1 MKIILSA
8 ALSVD
13 GHIAGAGG
21 KRLLL
26 SHEQDLEEVYDMRDT
41 CDAILVGAE
50 TIRRDNPSLSTKTEV
65 RRKQRLSRGLKAEPV
80 KATIT
85 RSGLLSPDAKFFTDG
100 DGPKIVYCPKDAE
113 KALKEKLGH
122 VAEVIGLA
130 GDSPIVAQAAADLDR
145 RGVKTLMVEGGA
157 EILTQFL
164 SAGLADELRLA
175 LAPLFVGREDAP
187 RFVKPATF
195 PHSPDRRMTLRGV
208 RHVGD
213 MAVMHYELER
223 KK

>member
-130 GDSPIVAQAAADLDR
+130 GDSPKDADGR
-145 RGVKTLMVEGGA
+145 RRRRDPDPV
-157 EILTQFL
+157 
-164 SAGLADELRLA
+164 S
-175 LAPLFVGREDAP
+175 VGRIGGRIAP
-187 RFVKPATF
+187 RPRPVI
-195 PHSPDRRMTLRGV
+195 RR
-208 RHVGD
+208 
-213 MAVMHYELER
+213 
-223 KK
+223 

>member
-26 SHEQDLEEVYDMRDT
+26 SHAQDLEEVYDMRDT
-41 CDAILVGAE
+41 CDAIIVGAE
-50 TIRRDNPSLSTKTEV
+50 TIRRDNPSLSTKNEA
-65 RRKQRLSRGLKAEPV
+65 RRKQRMARGLAAEPV
-80 KATIT
+80 KATLT
-85 RSGLLSPDAKFFTDG
+85 RSGLLAPDAKFFTDG
-100 DGPKIVYCPKDAE
+100 DGPKIVYCPAEAE
-113 KALKEKLGH
+113 KALRDRLGKTS
-122 VAEVIGLA
+122 EVVGLK
-130 GDSPIVAQAAADLDR
+130 GDSLVAQAVADLER

-175 LAPLFVGREDAP
+175 LAPLFVGNQDAP

>member
-26 SHEQDLEEVYDMRDT
+26 SHAQDLEEVYDMRDT

-50 TIRRDNPSLSTKTEV
+50 TIRRDNPSLSTKTEA
-65 RRKQRLSRGLKAEPV
+65 RRKQRLTRGLKAEPI
-80 KATIT
+80 KATLT
-85 RSGLLSPDAKFFTDG
+85 RSGLLTPDSKFFAEG

-113 KALKEKLGH
+113 TALKEKLGK
-122 VAEVIGLA
+122 VAEVVGLTN
-130 GDSPIVAQAAADLDR
+130 GEPLVAQLATDLER
-145 RGVKTLMVEGGA
+145 HGVKTLMVEGGA

-175 LAPLFVGREDAP
+175 LAPLFVGKEDAP
-187 RFVKPATF
+187 RFVKPASF
-195 PHSPDRRMTLRGV
+195 PHSPDRRMILRGV

>member
-21 KRLLL
+21 KRLIL
-26 SHEQDLEEVYDMRDT
+26 SHAQDLEEVYDMRDT
-41 CDAILVGAE
+41 CDAIMVGAE
-50 TIRRDNPSLSTKTEV
+50 TIRRDNPSLSTKSDA
-65 RRKQRLSRGLKAEPV
+65 RRKQREARGLKAEPIKV
-80 KATIT
+80 TLT
-85 RSGLLSPDAKFFTDG
+85 RSGLLAPDAKFFTEG
-100 DGPKIVYCPKDAE
+100 DGLKIVYCPQEAE
-113 KALKEKLGH
+113 KALRDRLGKI
-122 VAEVIGLA
+122 AEVVGLS
-130 GDSPIVAQAAADLDR
+130 GDTPFVAQTAADLER
-145 RGVKTLMVEGGA
+145 RGVRTLMVEGGA

-175 LAPLFVGREDAP
+175 LAPLFVGKEDAP
-187 RFVKPATF
+187 RFVKPSAF

-223 KK
+223 RK